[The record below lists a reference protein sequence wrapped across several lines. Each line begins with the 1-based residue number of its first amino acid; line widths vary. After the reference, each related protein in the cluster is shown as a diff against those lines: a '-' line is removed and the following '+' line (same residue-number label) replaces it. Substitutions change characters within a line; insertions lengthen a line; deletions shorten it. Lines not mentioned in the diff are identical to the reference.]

1 MVLILLYYFIEAQVC
16 KIFTLCKDIEMS
28 DPTPPFCLHAV
39 DLSAEDHAELMAAL
53 PCGSQLKSL
62 QGRSA
67 QTDSLAPSLEGAWLT
82 IFPWRAWKGYSQG
95 RLDWARQHSRHRV
108 LLLDDWD
115 VLDGAGLEELMEQG
129 FLAVLRRPLNQ
140 ERLERIVIQALE
152 VDDLHQD
159 ICRMARE
166 IELERELFARKNQQL
181 EFLNKILTRAA
192 ESLEVETIL
201 DRLKEDLSG
210 LLNVSGTAAVFW
222 QQCSNATTTAEVF
235 FPGTPR
241 SEVQTDWITYLLDTA
256 RRLSGTAVDSYR
268 TNPLSCGLAD
278 AGQKLRPEENLLFPL
293 GGERAPHGALV
304 IVTDEAFKLGQD
316 RLAVIRSA
324 VNHIALALRN
334 GLHFQAVRRQADH
347 DGLTLLHNRQHFDK
361 RIMEELKR
369 HQRHHQPLSLLML
382 DLDRFKSINDTHGHL
397 AGDMVLHELG
407 RLLLDTLRETDFP
420 ARYGGEEFVIILPH
434 TNQQQ
439 ARVLA
444 ERIRKRLAGKKF
456 RHQGR
461 TFTVT
466 GSIGI
471 ATIRPASLHGP
482 TELIGQADRALYL
495 AKAGGRN
502 MVCVSS
508 AEGTPPGKVCRLTA
522 SSSHP

>member
-1 MVLILLYYFIEAQVC
+1 MVLILLYYFIEAGVC
-16 KIFTLCKDIEMS
+16 NFFTICKDIEMS

-39 DLSAEDHAELMAAL
+39 DLSTEEHTELTAAL

-62 QGRSA
+62 QGRSE
-67 QTDSLAPSLEGAWLT
+67 QTDPPAPSPEGAWLT
-82 IFPWRAWKGYSQG
+82 IFPWRAWRGYSQG
-95 RLDWARQHSRHRV
+95 RLDWAGHHSRHRV
-108 LLLDDWD
+108 LLLDDTD
-115 VLDGAGLEELMEQG
+115 DIDGGSLEDLMEQG
-129 FLAVLRRPLNQ
+129 FLAVLRRPLTQ
-140 ERLERIVIQALE
+140 ERLERVVVQALE

-181 EFLNKILTRAA
+181 EFLNKILTRAV

-222 QQCSNATTTAEVF
+222 QQCSKTTTAEVF

-256 RRLSGTAVDSYR
+256 RRLSGGAVDSYR
-268 TNPLSCGLAD
+268 TNALTCGLAD

-293 GGERAPHGALV
+293 GSERAPYGALV

-407 RLLLDTLRETDFP
+407 RLLLETLRETDFP

-439 ARVLA
+439 AKVLA
-444 ERIRKRLAGKKF
+444 ERIRKRLAGKRF
-456 RHQGR
+456 RHQDR

-495 AKAGGRN
+495 AKARGRN

-508 AEGTPPGKVCRLTA
+508 AEGTPPGEVCSLTA

>member
-1 MVLILLYYFIEAQVC
+1 
-16 KIFTLCKDIEMS
+16 MS
-28 DPTPPFCLHAV
+28 DPTPPFCLHGV
-39 DLSAEDHAELMAAL
+39 DLSTEDHAELTAAL
-53 PCGSQLKSL
+53 PYGSQLKSL
-62 QGRSA
+62 QGRSVR
-67 QTDSLAPSLEGAWLT
+67 TDPPALSPEGAWVA
-82 IFPWRAWKGYSQG
+82 IFPCRAWRGYSQSQ
-95 RLDWARQHSRHRV
+95 LDWARQHSRHRV
-108 LLLDDWD
+108 LLLDDAD
-115 VLDGAGLEELMEQG
+115 VLDGESLEDLMEQG

-140 ERLERIVIQALE
+140 ERLERIVVQALE

-181 EFLNKILTRAA
+181 EFLNKILTRAT

-222 QQCSNATTTAEVF
+222 QRCSNETTTTAEVF

-256 RRLSGTAVDSYR
+256 RRLSGRAVESYR
-268 TNPLSCGLAD
+268 TNALSSGLAD
-278 AGQKLRPEENLLFPL
+278 AGQKLHPEENLLFPL
-293 GGERAPHGALV
+293 GGEQAPHGALV
-304 IVTDEAFKLGQD
+304 IVTDEAFKIGQD

-444 ERIRKRLAGKKF
+444 ERIRKSLAGKRF

-495 AKAGGRN
+495 AKSRGRN

-508 AEGTPPGKVCRLTA
+508 AEGPPPGEVCSRTA
-522 SSSHP
+522 SFSHP